1 MIYGMLA
8 STIIAASLNSICMK
22 KGKVS
27 GSSIFG
33 FNLLVA
39 VIWLIIALA
48 TRGCGLVL
56 NGDVVFWGVFYGI
69 TQFMFILFKT
79 ASMNAGPVS
88 VTTLIGNASL
98 LISVCVSVILWKET
112 ITPIDYVG
120 LALLLVAIFL
130 CTYKKTEEAYK
141 PSWKYLVVAFC
152 AFAAS
157 VGLVFKAFGKT
168 GNIQYRDDMLVVAS
182 AVMLLLYA
190 GSCLFVKIKNKRNDQ
205 KQNVWFYVFAVLC
218 GLLSYFYNRSNMFLA
233 GELDAVIFF
242 PAFNGG
248 VVLLSTILSL
258 CFFKEKLAVKQILG
272 IVFGVVAICI
282 IGIF

>member
-1 MIYGMLA
+1 MIYAMLA

-33 FNLLVA
+33 FNLLVSL
-39 VIWLIIALA
+39 IWLIIALA
-48 TRGCGLVL
+48 TRGCGLVF

-79 ASMNAGPVS
+79 SSMNAGPVS

-98 LISVCVSVILWKET
+98 LISVFVSVILWKET
-112 ITPIDYVG
+112 ITIIDYMG
-120 LALLLVAIFL
+120 LAMLLVAIFL

-168 GNIQYRDDMLVVAS
+168 GNIRYRDDMLVVAS

-190 GSCLFVKIKNKRNDQ
+190 ISSLFVKIKKQNKN
-205 KQNVWFYVFAVLC
+205 QNVWFYVFAVLC
-218 GLLSYFYNRSNMFLA
+218 GLLSYYYNRSNMFLA

-248 VVLLSTILSL
+248 VVLLSAILSV
-258 CFFKEKLAVKQILG
+258 CFFKEKLAGKQILG
-272 IVFGVVAICI
+272 ILIGIAAICI